1 MRPAP
6 FHGDSVSMPRQESIL
21 SVVIWACL
29 AAAAIVVTVVAAVWV
44 GWPSDLIIDIPN
56 VGVGDDLRIN
66 NIRGH
71 IQALTHQPSRMSG
84 TEGAEEAFQRIT
96 SEMERLGVS
105 GYEVQDFDVAVPFV
119 LGGTLRLGT
128 GPNAPELP
136 VHPLWPN
143 LVRTSQTPPEG
154 LTGPIVDVGRGS
166 DAELAGKAIRGS
178 IVVMDSKSEAEWL
191 SIQEFGGKAV
201 IFRANPDSTGAQAR
215 KKFLTVPA
223 NIPRFYI
230 EAEHFAALDAYA
242 AKEYGQAVLHCDME
256 WRNVSAHNVFVKLTS
271 GNPLPDSTPEDLK
284 PVIFH
289 AYYDSISVVPSLAPG
304 AEQAC
309 SAATL
314 LELARY
320 LKNLSEEPTRPVYLL
335 FTGAHGQALTG
346 ITHFTRKLSDGLR
359 HGWEG
364 EDRDS
369 LLARMGEPGLM
380 IGLDLSSRSDRM
392 GLFAMGRFRQQY
404 EHLLRPKFA
413 KLGLKLDKYARDHM
427 TDYDEES
434 RYSVHTKT
442 PFVDCINLTL
452 GRGWWTYFPYQSS
465 FESEIPTM
473 AGIPAV
479 TLGTINDDRPRVDT
493 PEDCIDRLDFDLF
506 EKQLTYEEGQRPG
519 LAKLVLAF
527 AYWRGPFLSGEL
539 EYKMGKVQG
548 RTVWLNQEKDYTP
561 NRPLV
566 GALVALKTYRADK
579 YLLGTRGMP
588 VVLSDDQ
595 GLYAFDG
602 LVDITANGQFH
613 LVELESFGV
622 ATQTFLD
629 ANPDAAKEYLRI
641 LNKGG
646 QVADEVVPN
655 GGIIFAVDQARPN
668 EYPFGTSIAKEV
680 QHLSLVN
687 FPCKPITLY
696 GLLEPRGFNS
706 LTDLQI
712 LDASTESPP
721 YQWGT
726 SYIDSLWGDP
736 EENCMSVWADP
747 TLVVRLTMG
756 FGLREKR
763 LVLLNN
769 SPEDPIGKGYV
780 LSDLETVPSWVLQ
793 GAQNMLWLNDYR
805 VEQFES
811 HGVTNPRVTE
821 LHGEATTLLNE
832 AEEALNN
839 LDYATYRAKAERGW
853 ALESGV
859 YNELLGTANNMIK
872 GVLFYLLLLLPFSYC
887 LERLV
892 VASGTIKGRIIG
904 MMVVFTISFAGLWL
918 IHPAFRFTMTPLL
931 VLLAFVILSLAVS
944 VSVLI
949 VGKFDAMLQERKQA
963 ATGTHEDNVA
973 MGNVAVR
980 AIDLGIANIRRR
992 PQRAWL
998 TGTTI
1003 VLVTFTLL
1011 SFTSVVPEVSIARL
1025 KHPDG
1030 EPVYRGLLTRDPGW
1044 NIMPNPLYDSLRR
1057 SFLDEAHGNPKQN
1070 VLAGRAWYF
1079 SDNAGNLSQV
1089 DLVPITK
1096 GTLETDDGVEDDR
1109 RTFTAVSLVGMEPSE
1124 VKITGVAD
1132 TLTAG
1137 RWFEDPDERSI
1148 ILPEHVAENLGYGKD
1163 DLGALIR
1170 VFGQEVPLV
1179 GILDGKKF
1187 DELRDI
1193 DGEPLTPVNFQ
1204 QQLLNEAA
1212 SESVEDVDTLKEYVH
1227 WPTDRNVFVPF
1238 RFARSLNATIRS
1250 VAILSGQ
1257 GVTPSGEAEDYAR
1270 RSNLTILASEGG
1282 AVTLFA
1288 SMNRSRMTGAAQII
1302 IPLVLG
1308 FIMVLGTML
1317 GSVYERRR
1325 EIFVYN
1331 SVGLSPKNVA
1341 SLFLAESSVYAII
1354 GASVGYLLGQAIS
1367 KGLLAT
1373 GLLSGL
1379 SLNYSASTTV
1389 IVTLMTMGIV
1399 LVSTIYPARQAFLSA
1414 IPEKRKRFDEF
1425 EEGDTEETG
1434 DRISLFLP
1442 FVATPGSVFAMQA
1455 YMEEFL
1461 DSVQGVSVG
1470 RLAVDDL
1477 KSGLGEV
1484 AGKPAPV
1491 LQFRAWLAPFDLG
1504 ISHNAELRIVYRED
1518 RGVYQYHLTA
1528 TRHSGD
1534 QQNWRRLTPWFIM
1547 AVRKQL
1553 LMWRILTKEDHE
1565 KYMNRAQ
1572 ALFGQRTISEDATLG

>member
-1 MRPAP
+1 MSRK
-6 FHGDSVSMPRQESIL
+6 ESIGSRL
-21 SVVIWACL
+21 TWTFLAVVIIA
-29 AAAAIVVTVVAAVWV
+29 VTVAGAWWTGRPTKLV
-44 GWPSDLIIDIPN
+44 IDIPK
-56 VGVGDDLRIN
+56 VGLDDDLRID
-66 NIRGH
+66 NIRNY
-71 IQALTHQPSRMSG
+71 IQRLTRYPSRMSG
-84 TEGAEEAFQRIT
+84 SAGAEDAFRFIT
-96 SEMERLGVS
+96 GEMERLGVS
-105 GYEVQDFDVAVPFV
+105 DYEVQSFDVAVPV
-119 LGGTLRLGT
+119 VTRAVLRLGT
-128 GPNAPELP
+128 GPKAPEIPL
-136 VHPLWPN
+136 HPLWPN

-154 LTGPIVDVGRGS
+154 LTGPIVDVGRGT
-166 DAELAGKAIRGS
+166 DADLAGKAIRGS

-201 IFRANPDSTGAQAR
+201 IFRANPDSTGNQAR

-230 EAEHFAALDAYA
+230 ETGHLAALDAYA
-242 AKEYGQAVLHCDME
+242 AKKGAQANLQCDME
-256 WRNVSAHNVFVKLTS
+256 WRNVTARNIFVRLTG

-289 AYYDSISVVPSLAPG
+289 TYYDSISVVPDLAPG

-309 SAATL
+309 GAATL

-320 LKNLSEEPTRPVYLL
+320 IKNLGEAPTRPIYLL
-335 FTGAHGQALTG
+335 FTGAHGQALGG

-359 HGWEG
+359 HGWAA
-364 EDRDS
+364 EDADS
-369 LLARMGEPGLM
+369 LLARMGEPSLM
-380 IGLDLSSRSDRM
+380 IGLDLSSRSHRM

-413 KLGLKLDKYARDHM
+413 ELGLKLDKYARDHM

-452 GRGWWTYFPYQSS
+452 GRGWWTYFPYQST
-465 FESEIPTM
+465 FESEIPTL

-479 TLGTINDDRPRVDT
+479 TLGTINDDRPLVDT
-493 PEDCIDRLDFDLF
+493 PEDRVDRLDFDLL
-506 EKQLTYEEGQRPG
+506 EQQLTYKEGQRPG
-519 LAKLVLAF
+519 LAKLMLAF
-527 AYWRGPFLSGEL
+527 AYWRGPFISGDL
-539 EYKMGKVQG
+539 EYKMGRVQG

-561 NRPLV
+561 NR
-566 GALVALKTYRADK
+566 ALAHAVVALKTYRADK
-579 YLLGTRGMP
+579 YLMGTRGMP
-588 VVLSDDQ
+588 VVISDDD
-595 GLYAFDG
+595 GNYVFDG
-602 LVDITANGQFH
+602 LIDVTANAQFRK
-613 LVELESFGV
+613 VEAESYGI
-622 ATQTFLD
+622 ATRDFLD
-629 ANPDAAKEYLRI
+629 ANPEARREYLRI
-641 LNKGG
+641 LRKGG
-646 QVADEVVPN
+646 QEARDVAAD
-655 GGIIFAVDQARPN
+655 GSIMFAVDQARPG
-668 EYPFGTSIAKEV
+668 EYPFATGIMKED
-680 QHLSLVN
+680 QYLNLVN

-721 YQWGT
+721 YQWGV
-726 SYIDSLWGDP
+726 SKIDVAWGDP

-747 TLVVRLTMG
+747 TLVVRLTLG

-793 GAQNMLWLNDYR
+793 GAQNMLWLDDYR
-805 VEQFES
+805 INQFES
-811 HGVTNPRVTE
+811 NGVTNPRVTE
-821 LHGEATTLLNE
+821 LHGEATRLLAE
-832 AEEALNN
+832 AKEALENR
-839 LDYATYRAKAERGW
+839 DYATYRTKAERGW
-853 ALESGV
+853 ALESSV

-892 VASGTIKGRIIG
+892 FASGTIKGRIIG
-904 MMVVFTISFAGLWL
+904 MLVVFSISFIGLAM

-931 VLLAFVILSLAVS
+931 VLLAFIILSLAVS
-944 VSVLI
+944 VSLLI
-949 VGKFDAMLQERKQA
+949 LGKFDALLQERKQA
-963 ATGTHEDNVA
+963 ATGTHEDSVAVSNVA
-973 MGNVAVR
+973 IR

-1011 SFTSVVPEVSIARL
+1011 SFTSVVPEVSISRL

-1030 EPVYRGLLTRDPGW
+1030 KPVYRGLLTRDPHW
-1044 NIMPNPLYDSLRR
+1044 NPMPNPLYDSLRR
-1057 SFLDEAHGNPKQN
+1057 SFLDEVHGGPKGN

-1079 SDNAGNLSQV
+1079 SDYAGNLSQV
-1089 DLVPITK
+1089 DLLTVDDKADAAREKTMDSK
-1096 GTLETDDGVEDDR
+1096 G
-1109 RTFTAVSLVGMEPSE
+1109 TFTAVSLIGLEPDE
-1124 VKITGVAD
+1124 VKITDVAS
-1132 TLTAG
+1132 TLVAG
-1137 RWFEDPDERSI
+1137 RWFKDPDEKSI
-1148 ILPEHVAENLGYGKD
+1148 ILPEHVAENLGLGKD
-1163 DLGALIR
+1163 DLGTLIR
-1170 VFGQEVPLV
+1170 VFGQELPLV

-1204 QQLLNEAA
+1204 QQLLNDAA
-1212 SESVEDVDTLKEYVH
+1212 SETVQDVDTLKEYVH

-1238 RFARSLNATIRS
+1238 KFCRSLGGTIRS
-1250 VAILSGQ
+1250 VAILSGPD
-1257 GVTPSGEAEDYAR
+1257 VTPGGEAEEYAR
-1270 RSNLTILASEGG
+1270 RSNLTILASEEGT
-1282 AVTLFA
+1282 VTLFA

-1302 IPLVLG
+1302 IPLILG

-1341 SLFLAESSVYAII
+1341 SLFLAESGVYAII

-1367 KGLLAT
+1367 KGLLTT

-1399 LVSTIYPARQAFLSA
+1399 LISTIYPARQAFLSA
-1414 IPEKRKRFDEF
+1414 IPEQRKRFDDF
-1425 EEGDTEETG
+1425 EDGDDEATG
-1434 DRISLFLP
+1434 DSISLFLP

-1455 YMEEFL
+1455 YMEEYL

-1477 KSGLGEV
+1477 KAGMGEV
-1484 AGKPAPV
+1484 AGQPAPV
-1491 LQFRAWLAPFDLG
+1491 LHFRAWLAPFDLG
-1504 ISHNAELRIVYRED
+1504 ISHDAALRIVFRED
-1518 RGVYQYHLTA
+1518 RGVFQYHLTA

-1553 LMWRILTKEDHE
+1553 LMWRILTPEDHE
-1565 KYMNRAQ
+1565 KYMDKAER
-1572 ALFGQRTISEDATLG
+1572 LFGQRTISEDPTLG